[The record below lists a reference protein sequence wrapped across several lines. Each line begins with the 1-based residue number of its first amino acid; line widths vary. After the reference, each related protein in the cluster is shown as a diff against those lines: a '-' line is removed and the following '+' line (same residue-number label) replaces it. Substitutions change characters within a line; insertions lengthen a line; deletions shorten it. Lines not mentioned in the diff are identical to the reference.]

1 MLYLTFTVKCTNHIF
16 SFLLVAEKYVVGEL
30 IRYDYCNTLWLV
42 SVMSKNDR
50 LQIPKDID
58 NFYES

>member
-1 MLYLTFTVKCTNHIF
+1 MLYLTCIVKCTNHIF

-50 LQIPKDID
+50 L
-58 NFYES
+58 